1 MKRRI
6 VLPMMSILILL
17 QSASCTPGIPI
28 TGGESTPAATQEAG
42 GSPTEVQTVAASPTS
57 IGTVSN
63 EKTQV
68 HAGAHDNLKLVEGTA
83 PLGNDD
89 YVSVTDGGK
98 ARLEFPGPIRLLL
111 FNDSEVDRVK
121 LEYDRENSYPV
132 IVHKLIRGGYLG
144 YVEPGNK
151 LTVDLEY
158 GVKVNVLG
166 TNFFIL
172 YDEENGFI
180 TVGKFDGTLTVSIPG
195 QPIVELGDSELVD
208 IRADGSIKHY
218 SPFQFTT
225 AQFEEMADTCSS
237 PIQGVNILR
246 RDHEVPLP
254 GEAAADK
261 SKDLPCGSTLS
272 KAEVT
277 PTASPTLTPITV
289 IDLIYCSQANREIC
303 LYTMGLLNENMM
315 ITLRVRRENISGLYI
330 LLENGNQ
337 YPCKEISTSKD
348 KYYCIGKQLP
358 PNINVKVQVFQR
370 VNELLAEGV
379 LFFPALKLTPT
390 PRPRPRVTPVPYP
403 WPCPCGEMTFYEPDS
418 PARFAF

>member
-1 MKRRI
+1 M
-6 VLPMMSILILL
+6 LFLLILL
-17 QSASCTPGIPI
+17 QLASCTPQAIPI
-28 TGGESTPAATQEAG
+28 TGGESTPAANQEAG
-42 GSPTEVQTVAASPTS
+42 GISTEAQTVQSSPTS

-68 HAGAHDNLKLVEGTA
+68 HAGARDDLKLVEGTA

-132 IVHKLIRGGYLG
+132 IVHKLIRGGYVG
-144 YVEPGNK
+144 YVAPGNH
-151 LTVDLEY
+151 LTVDLEF

-172 YDEENGFI
+172 YDEENGFV
-180 TVGKFDGTLTVSIPG
+180 TVGKFDGTLTVSVPG
-195 QPIVELGDSELVD
+195 QPVVELGDSELVD

-218 SPFQFTT
+218 SPFRFTT
-225 AQFEEMADTCSS
+225 AQFEEMADTCNS
-237 PIQGVNILR
+237 PIQGLNILR

-254 GEAAADK
+254 GEAAADN
-261 SKDLPCGSTLS
+261 KDLPCGSAS
-272 KAEVT
+272 KAQVT
-277 PTASPTLTPITV
+277 PTALQTQTPTPVTV
-289 IDLIYCSQANREIC
+289 IDLVYCNQADREVC
-303 LYTMGLLNENMM
+303 LYTLGLLNENMM

-337 YPCKEISTSKD
+337 YPCEKISTSKD
-348 KYYCIGKQLP
+348 KYYCIGKRLP
-358 PNINVKVQVFQR
+358 YNVNGRVQVFQG

-379 LFFPALKLTPT
+379 PFIPALKLTAT
-390 PRPRPRVTPVPYP
+390 PRPRPPVTPYP
-403 WPCPCGEMTFYEPDS
+403 MTTTP
-418 PARFAF
+418 